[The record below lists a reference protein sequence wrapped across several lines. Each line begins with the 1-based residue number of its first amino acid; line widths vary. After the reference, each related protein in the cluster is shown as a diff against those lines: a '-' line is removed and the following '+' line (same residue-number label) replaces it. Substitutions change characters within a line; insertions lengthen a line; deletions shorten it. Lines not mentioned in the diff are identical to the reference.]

1 VYASFAF
8 AHNSPIL
15 NAKVQSRRK
24 RGGERGMTVLI
35 GIFLLVMGL
44 FFVGMA
50 VLLAVVMDGGLALA
64 NLFTAGAGASGIF
77 IIVGGLMAVVGLVLT
92 VTGRA
97 AAQRQK
103 AKAML
108 IYQTGVAAEAT
119 VTFVDRNY
127 RILVNN
133 RPIYSI
139 VEFKFRDTSGVE
151 HVERKDT
158 VDSELVIRNQIEVG
172 STVNIK
178 YLAEDPSQNI
188 LMLADPSAT
197 T

>member
-1 VYASFAF
+1 
-8 AHNSPIL
+8 
-15 NAKVQSRRK
+15 
-24 RGGERGMTVLI
+24 MTVLI
-35 GIFLLVMGL
+35 GIFFLVMGL
-44 FFVGMA
+44 IFVGVA
-50 VLLAVVMDGGLALA
+50 AVVAIALGGGLSLA
-64 NLFTAGAGASGIF
+64 SLFAAETVVAGIF
-77 IIVGGLMAVVGLVLT
+77 FIVGGLMAVIGLVLI

-97 AAQRQK
+97 ATQRQK

-108 IYQTGVAAEAT
+108 IYQTGLAAEAT

-127 RILVNN
+127 RVLVNN

-139 VEFKFRDTSGVE
+139 VEFKFRDASGVE

-158 VDSELVIRNQIEVG
+158 VQSELVIRNQIEVG
-172 STVNIK
+172 GTVNIK
-178 YLAEDPSQNI
+178 YLPEDPSQNI